1 MSCALDPSEVGMMVA
16 VIAAP
21 IGARSG
27 SYVMALEVEFG
38 MVSVPLPN
46 TTTGFE
52 LPYQATGI
60 GMRSSRDGW
69 PTGIRTKAAPN
80 PTSVGHRQPV

>member
-1 MSCALDPSEVGMMVA
+1 MMVA

-27 SYVMALEVEFG
+27 SYVIARDVEFG

-46 TTTGFE
+46 TTTGFA
-52 LPYQATGI
+52 LPYQATDI
-60 GMRSSRDGW
+60 GVRSSRDGK
-69 PTGIRTKAAPN
+69 PIGMRTKKAPS
-80 PTSVGHRQPV
+80 PSKVGHRQPV